1 MCGVCGVVDFQ
12 RPGEAPDAARRM
24 TDTMRHRGPDDEGF
38 LIEGPLALGMR
49 RLSIIDLVGGHQP
62 IYNED
67 GSVGVIL
74 NGEIYNFQVLG
85 RQLAD
90 LGHTFRTR
98 SDSEVIAHAYE
109 EWGADCVQRLQ
120 GMFAFAIWDGRKIEG
135 KEPVGGSEQGSGTLF
150 LARDR
155 LGIKPLYYFAS
166 TEQGVESN
174 GQDAKKRGSVNGKR
188 RISNPQSAIRNS
200 QFLFASE
207 VRTLLSS
214 GLVPKKLSPTALQ
227 SYLLFGSVSEPMTI
241 VDGVLS
247 LPPGHML
254 TIETGSPDSPIKPE
268 PYWNMAA
275 AAEFK
280 RHSHNGFATAAE
292 SGPRAPAFV
301 RELLE
306 ESVRLHMIADVPV
319 GVFLS
324 SGIDSTAIAALASR
338 EVGDVHTFTV
348 AFKEQEFSEAA
359 VARRTALQLGTRH
372 DELTI
377 DSDEMLSRLS
387 EAVGA
392 LDQPSMDGINTYFV
406 SWAARQAGLK
416 VALSGLG
423 GDELFGGDKSTFG
436 RTPRYQQIAA
446 VSGRIPGALRSAVG
460 SAVSSGGASL
470 GRDDASRKIAALWN
484 ESHSLPHPYFFARA
498 LFTPP
503 QVAHL
508 MTIETASNGPGN
520 GNAAP
525 WWTWLSESA
534 KQVSAMDTFT
544 AVSCLEARSYLV
556 NTLLRDT
563 DSMSMA
569 HSLEVRVPF
578 LHHPLVEFVTQL
590 SESVKVGNGTP
601 KALLVAAL
609 GDLLPAEVVRQPK
622 RGFTFPWREWL
633 RGPLRDSVE
642 TGLSELSPVLAEAL
656 YQENVYSIWQSYLNG
671 KTSWSRPWSLY
682 VLNEWVKQNL

>member
-1 MCGVCGVVDFQ
+1 
-12 RPGEAPDAARRM
+12 M

-38 LIEGPLALGMR
+38 LIDGPLALGMR
-49 RLSIIDLVGGHQP
+49 RLSIIDLEGGHQP

-67 GSVGVIL
+67 GSIGVVL
-74 NGEIYNFQVLG
+74 NGEIYNFQSIQKELK
-85 RQLAD
+85 D
-90 LGHTFRTR
+90 LGHSFRTR

-120 GMFAFAIWDGRKIEG
+120 GMFAFAIWDRRGGEG
-135 KEPVGGSEQGSGTLF
+135 KEQRAKSQEGSGTLF

-155 LGIKPLYYFAS
+155 LGIKPLYYF
-166 TEQGVESN
+166 QGSEIR
-174 GQDAKKRGSVNGKR
+174 GQRSEVRGQKSEIRDQTSDLRPLTSVFLTSDLR
-188 RISNPQSAIRNS
+188 LPTSV
-200 QFLFASE
+200 FLFGSE

-214 GLVPKKLSPTALQ
+214 GLVPRKLSLSALQ
-227 SYLLFGSVSEPMTI
+227 SYLLFGSVSEPMTL

-247 LPPGHML
+247 LPPGHTL
-254 TIETGSPDSPIKPE
+254 TIRTDSPDFPIKAE
-268 PYWNMAA
+268 PYWNIAA
-275 AAEFK
+275 AAEFNG
-280 RHSHNGFATAAE
+280 HSPNGPATAAASE
-292 SGPRAPAFV
+292 LRAPARV

-324 SGIDSTAIAALASR
+324 SGIDSTAIAALARR

-359 VARRTALQLGTRH
+359 VAGRTALQLGTTH
-372 DELTI
+372 DQLTI
-377 DSDEMLSRLS
+377 DSAEMLSRLS

-423 GDELFGGDKSTFG
+423 GDELFGGYKSTFR

-446 VSGRIPGALRSAVG
+446 ISDRVPSALRSAVG
-460 SAVSSGGASL
+460 SAMSSGGAGL

-484 ESHSLPHPYFFARA
+484 DSHSLPHPYFFARA

-503 QVAHL
+503 QVAQL
-508 MTIETASNGPGN
+508 TIGTSVNGSAN
-520 GNAAP
+520 GDAAP
-525 WWTWLSESA
+525 WWTWLSETA
-534 KQVSAMDTFT
+534 RQVTALNSFT

-590 SESVKVGNGTP
+590 SEDVKLGNRAP
-601 KALLVAAL
+601 KALLVEAL
-609 GDLLPAEVVRQPK
+609 GELLPAEVVKQPK
-622 RGFTFPWREWL
+622 RGFTFPWQEWL
-633 RGPLRDSVE
+633 RGPLRESVE
-642 TGLSELSPVLAEAL
+642 KGLSGITPLLADAL
-656 YQENVYSIWQSYLNG
+656 NEEKVYSIWQSYLSG